1 MVNYLYDLGQIE
13 KNHEA
18 LAEKGR
24 IAAADAVRAALPPAP
39 SPDPSHSVNP

>member
-24 IAAADAVRAALPPAP
+24 SPPPTRCARPTARAPQ
-39 SPDPSHSVNP
+39 S

>member
-18 LAEKGR
+18 LAETGQ
-24 IAAADAVRAALPPAP
+24 IAASPEVRAGLAPAA
-39 SPDPSHSVNP
+39 SS